1 MYQQTNKQ
9 TGGCMKNAKDSVFH
23 FYLSRPRRHKG
34 IKMKRKYKIFKIIKW
49 LLSVILIL
57 IVTLFIVRTIGKAI
71 YNQTPD
77 GGINKSMYI
86 DVNGTRQWIN
96 IYGKDMDNPVLLYL
110 HGGPGSATSD
120 IDYAFTRK
128 WSDVYTVVT
137 WDQRNCGK
145 SYDAGQNDTVL
156 TRELF
161 MADGKEVTEFLL
173 NYLSK
178 DKITILGHSWGSIY
192 GANLVLEYPE
202 YYECFIGTGQLVDY
216 LENEEAFK
224 QEAMLWAEGDNET
237 LELIN
242 QLTPDNITME
252 HLTARNAIMQK
263 YGYDMMVNGSDY
275 NLVATIIF
283 NPNYSIIDWI
293 NYFKRDM
300 SVYMDFFASE
310 EFASFSLTGRNNY
323 EVPFYNI
330 NGDKDYQ
337 TNHKLAQEYF
347 EEVNAPYK
355 QMFIMENMTHGLLE
369 SDSEGFSSIV
379 HQIAETER
387 ER

>member
-1 MYQQTNKQ
+1 
-9 TGGCMKNAKDSVFH
+9 
-23 FYLSRPRRHKG
+23 
-34 IKMKRKYKIFKIIKW
+34 MKRKCKIFKVIKW
-49 LLSVILIL
+49 IALVILAL
-57 IVTLFIVRTIGKAI
+57 IITFFLVRAIGKAI

-77 GGINKSMYI
+77 GGINESMYI
-86 DVNGTRQWIN
+86 DVNGTKQWIN
-96 IYGKDMDNPVLLYL
+96 IYGEDIDNPVLLYL

-128 WSDVYTVVT
+128 WADVYTVVT

-145 SYDAGQNDTVL
+145 SYDAEQNDIVL

-161 MADGKEVTEFLL
+161 MTDGKEVTEFILD
-173 NYLSK
+173 YLSK
-178 DKITILGHSWGSIY
+178 DKIAVLGHSWGSIY

-224 QEAMLWAEGDNET
+224 QEALLWAEGDEEM
-237 LELIN
+237 LELVN
-242 QLTPDNITME
+242 QLTPDNVTME
-252 HLTARNAIMQK
+252 HITARNSIMQK

-275 NLVATIIF
+275 NLVTTIIF

-300 SVYMDFFASE
+300 SVYLDFFASE
-310 EFASFSLTGRNNY
+310 EFASFSLKDRVDY
-323 EVPFYNI
+323 QVPFYNI

-337 TNHKLAQEYF
+337 TNYKLAQAYF

-355 QMFIMENMTHGLLE
+355 QIFLMENMTHGLLE
-369 SDSEGFSSIV
+369 SDSEGFSEII
-379 HQIAETER
+379 HQIAKTER
-387 ER
+387 ERYLPVCFEDE